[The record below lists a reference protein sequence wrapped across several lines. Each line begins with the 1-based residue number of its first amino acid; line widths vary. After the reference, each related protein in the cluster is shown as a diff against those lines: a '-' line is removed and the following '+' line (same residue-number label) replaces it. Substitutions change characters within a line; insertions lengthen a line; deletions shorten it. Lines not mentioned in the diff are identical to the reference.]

1 MVDSPREVIGAV
13 LKHMGASYNTQD
25 IHLQVD
31 GGRDAVKQNL
41 ALLGKQ
47 VLRSNFFSFLQG
59 FSIERTL
66 RLIFEF
72 LRKKLSKLVVLG
84 SWRK

>member
-1 MVDSPREVIGAV
+1 MQQDWADLWRPELAGRISMVDSPREVIGAV

-47 VLRSNFFSFLQG
+47 VLRSNFFPFYKDSQ
-59 FSIERTL
+59 
-66 RLIFEF
+66 
-72 LRKKLSKLVVLG
+72 
-84 SWRK
+84 